1 MKTIYICFIFM
12 YVFLNI
18 HGFNYIYRKKKY
30 KEKDRNN
37 AKINLTENTL
47 CSVRCNSEIINCL

>member
-1 MKTIYICFIFM
+1 M

-18 HGFNYIYRKKKY
+18 YGFNYIDRKKKY

-37 AKINLTENTL
+37 VKINLTEHTL